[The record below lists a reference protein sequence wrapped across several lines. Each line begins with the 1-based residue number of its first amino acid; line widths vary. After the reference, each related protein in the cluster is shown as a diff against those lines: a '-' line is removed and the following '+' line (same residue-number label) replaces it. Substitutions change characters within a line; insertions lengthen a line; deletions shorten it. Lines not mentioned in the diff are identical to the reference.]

1 MKRLLLCCFTVLSF
15 LTNGFG
21 QCAETSEPKVL
32 LVGDSWAFFMG
43 VDQTINNVFK
53 KWGHSDCTF
62 YTNLTLAEN
71 GAETNDFLTSTK
83 QDEILAKLIEY
94 PSIKFIHLSIG
105 GNDALGDWNINFTQP
120 ETDTLIEHISQGLLD
135 VITFIRTARPDIKI
149 FWSGYVYPNFG
160 EVIES
165 AAPFQSSH
173 PFYGT
178 WEGMG
183 FPTFDRI
190 NGLLDVFSYRAQQ
203 YADTTDNVD
212 YVPCTGMMQYTFG
225 QNTPLGVP
233 PGGTYAPFTQPLPYG
248 DVNYPSPKDAMRDY
262 GITKDCFHL
271 SPQGY
276 RDFIDYHTRKFY
288 HKALMHDFYAVA
300 SGPGQT
306 GSISSAGAVSDTLYM
321 GEQDG
326 VNFAPLFTFDLTGM
340 ADTTVAK
347 ASLFIRRE
355 SLAGTNPIS
364 SSLNV
369 KLKVG
374 YFGSS
379 ATVESADLV
388 DAATIEGTPCLF
400 GSNDG
405 DADWIRLDLP
415 SSFMPYIQN
424 NKVQFIVEAP
434 NATGGAVRLSNAT
447 DEPDFAPILD
457 IVYGSNPLGIANINA
472 DNKLDVYPNPT
483 TGLINFKADG
493 FNYTTAEVFNLPGQL
508 MLKTTLT
515 GPVLDITTLPEGI
528 YVLKLTGPKGI
539 VNRKIVKN

>member
-1 MKRLLLCCFTVLSF
+1 
-15 LTNGFG
+15 
-21 QCAETSEPKVL
+21 
-32 LVGDSWAFFMG
+32 
-43 VDQTINNVFK
+43 
-53 KWGHSDCTF
+53 
-62 YTNLTLAEN
+62 
-71 GAETNDFLTSTK
+71 
-83 QDEILAKLIEY
+83 
-94 PSIKFIHLSIG
+94 
-105 GNDALGDWNINFTQP
+105 
-120 ETDTLIEHISQGLLD
+120 
-135 VITFIRTARPDIKI
+135 
-149 FWSGYVYPNFG
+149 
-160 EVIES
+160 
-165 AAPFQSSH
+165 
-173 PFYGT
+173 
-178 WEGMG
+178 
-183 FPTFDRI
+183 
-190 NGLLDVFSYRAQQ
+190 
-203 YADTTDNVD
+203 
-212 YVPCTGMMQYTFG
+212 
-225 QNTPLGVP
+225 
-233 PGGTYAPFTQPLPYG
+233 
-248 DVNYPSPKDAMRDY
+248 
-262 GITKDCFHL
+262 
-271 SPQGY
+271 
-276 RDFIDYHTRKFY
+276 
-288 HKALMHDFYAVA
+288 
-300 SGPGQT
+300 
-306 GSISSAGAVSDTLYM
+306 M